1 MPPRQSNLA
10 LVVKLTNCQKI
21 LDFGGSS
28 GWTWEFLKN
37 SIQKNKIR
45 NLKYEILELKEISE
59 YIQKKK
65 LHNDQLRYIN
75 FENIKSVDI
84 VYVNAVLQY
93 FKDNNYFLGVI
104 DKSKPNFILL
114 DGLVAKDKNDF
125 FTVQTFYESLIPFR
139 FIGLEKLIIELKK
152 RGYSPL
158 YNSPYFSPI
167 NGRLGPYPMNNFNR
181 KYRLRYAITILL
193 KKDNF

>member
-1 MPPRQSNLA
+1 LPPRQSNLA

-65 LHNDQLRYIN
+65 LHDDQLRYIN
-75 FENIKSVDI
+75 
-84 VYVNAVLQY
+84 

-125 FTVQTFYESLIPFR
+125 FTVQTFYDSLIPFR
-139 FIGLEKLIIELKK
+139 FIGLQKLIIELKK